1 MCKQLMAPWLAV
13 LASTFFMCLILYIAK
28 CQLFQFTGSDKESSG
43 DPFSSLLP
51 NDYGNISGQGNH
63 VTTEKSASSSTL
75 TTIKNL
81 DTTKNNAGI
90 TPSIEIVVD
99 DDFGFGGLVNEDVGE
114 FVDQD
119 FARIT
124 TINPRFL

>member
-1 MCKQLMAPWLAV
+1 M
-13 LASTFFMCLILYIAK
+13 STFY
-28 CQLFQFTGSDKESSG
+28 LFQFTGSDKDSSG

-51 NDYGNISGQGNH
+51 NDYGDLSAQGNH
-63 VTTEKSASSSTL
+63 VTTEKSASTTTL

-99 DDFGFGGLVNEDVGE
+99 DDFGFGGLVNEDFGE

-124 TINPRFL
+124 TIHPRFL

>member
-1 MCKQLMAPWLAV
+1 M
-13 LASTFFMCLILYIAK
+13 
-28 CQLFQFTGSDKESSG
+28 
-43 DPFSSLLP
+43 
-51 NDYGNISGQGNH
+51 
-63 VTTEKSASSSTL
+63 TTEKSASTSTL

-99 DDFGFGGLVNEDVGE
+99 DDFGFGGLVNEDFDE

>member
-1 MCKQLMAPWLAV
+1 M
-13 LASTFFMCLILYIAK
+13 STFY
-28 CQLFQFTGSDKESSG
+28 LFQFTGSDKDSSG

-51 NDYGNISGQGNH
+51 NDYGDLSAQGNH
-63 VTTEKSASSSTL
+63 VTTEKSASTTTL

-99 DDFGFGGLVNEDVGE
+99 DDFGFGGLVNED
-114 FVDQD
+114 

-124 TINPRFL
+124 TIHPRFL

>member
-1 MCKQLMAPWLAV
+1 MRACFNDYHVFDIVYCQM
-13 LASTFFMCLILYIAK
+13 STFYP
-28 CQLFQFTGSDKESSG
+28 FQFTGSDKDSSG

-51 NDYGNISGQGNH
+51 NDYGDISGQGNH
-63 VTTEKSASSSTL
+63 VTTEKSASTSTL

-90 TPSIEIVVD
+90 EIVVD
-99 DDFGFGGLVNEDVGE
+99 DDFGFGGLVNEDFGE

-124 TINPRFL
+124 TIHPRFL

>member
-1 MCKQLMAPWLAV
+1 M
-13 LASTFFMCLILYIAK
+13 STFY
-28 CQLFQFTGSDKESSG
+28 LFQFSGFDKNSSS

-51 NDYGNISGQGNH
+51 NDYGDISGQDNH
-63 VTTEKSASSSTL
+63 VTTEKSTPTSTL

-90 TPSIEIVVD
+90 TPPNEILVD
-99 DDFGFGGLVNEDVGE
+99 DDFGFGEL
-114 FVDQD
+114 VDQG
-119 FARIT
+119 FAKIT